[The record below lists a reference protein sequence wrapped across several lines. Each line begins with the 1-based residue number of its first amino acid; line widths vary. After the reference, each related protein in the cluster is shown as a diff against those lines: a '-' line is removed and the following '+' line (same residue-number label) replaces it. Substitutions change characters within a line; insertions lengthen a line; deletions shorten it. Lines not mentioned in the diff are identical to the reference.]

1 MSRSEGEEMSM
12 EVEQVPS
19 PGDRGSI
26 GGGAEGPA
34 EEEGARSA
42 TGLAV
47 AAAGVSLFGFIS
59 LFRLRVDWDQSR
71 GRAFRR
77 FLGVLAESLTGI
89 ALGYRAMNRLRDSSS
104 DRRGVPFA
112 VVGIVLGA
120 SNVARAIFWLRQ
132 DRPEV

>member
-1 MSRSEGEEMSM
+1 MSRVEGEETAM
-12 EVEQVPS
+12 EVEEVPS
-19 PGDRGSI
+19 PGDRGTI
-26 GGGAEGPA
+26 VGVELPA
-34 EEEGARSA
+34 EEEGGLGA

-47 AAAGVSLFGFIS
+47 AAAGVSLFGFVS
-59 LFRLRVDWDQSR
+59 LFRLRVGWDQSR
-71 GRAFRR
+71 ARAIRR

-120 SNVARAIFWLRQ
+120 SNVARALFWLRQ